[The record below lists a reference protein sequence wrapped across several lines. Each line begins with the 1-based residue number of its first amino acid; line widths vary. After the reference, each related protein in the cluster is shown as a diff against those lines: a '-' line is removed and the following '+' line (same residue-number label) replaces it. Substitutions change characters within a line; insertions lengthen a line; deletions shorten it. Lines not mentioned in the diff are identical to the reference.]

1 MKIKINNSV
10 FAASNSGGMY
20 IKNRD
25 EIEDQL
31 TDILMQFD
39 KELNKEYET
48 DVYLYYDK
56 DTQTATLD
64 TYANVDGN
72 SWIDGDHYTI
82 YTDKPHYRGF
92 WDFFDYEQD
101 MHLIFG
107 LDSSEELDDLVRGY
121 FNMGPDERITVADYI
136 EFVNNTPSFYN
147 MIYETYK
154 ESIDEMRNE
163 YQIEAKEILDRF
175 EAGQMS
181 QLNASDAVEESI
193 TASSGEIAV
202 DPDILQVLL
211 DNYFEPAGGW
221 KAGKPIIYDNQPYLD
236 KFMWLGFGC
245 TYDAENNKA
254 YVWWNPKGNQIDLPY
269 EYVINSKA
277 DAESLC
283 EDLYIWDEYNIDE
296 LLEVGLPL
304 IGATKDEN
312 DIFIYEDE
320 GLTAKIDTFNS
331 KGTVTDDW
339 GTKEYNNLQD
349 LLEAADIIG

>member
-1 MKIKINNSV
+1 
-10 FAASNSGGMY
+10 
-20 IKNRD
+20 
-25 EIEDQL
+25 
-31 TDILMQFD
+31 MQFD

-72 SWIDGDHYTI
+72 SWIDDDHYII
-82 YTDKPHYRGF
+82 YTDEPHYRGF

-121 FNMGPDERITVADYI
+121 FNMEPDERITVADYI

-175 EAGQMS
+175 EADQMS
-181 QLNASDAVEESI
+181 QLNASVQMKRKNNINASELEISI
-193 TASSGEIAV
+193 
-202 DPDILQVLL
+202 DPDVLQVLL
-211 DNYFEPAGGW
+211 DNGFEPAGGW
-221 KAGKPIIYDNQPYLD
+221 NAGNPVIYGNEPYLD

-245 TYDAENNKA
+245 TYDDNSHKA
-254 YVWWNPKGNQIDLPY
+254 YVWWNPRGNQVDLPY
-269 EYVINSKA
+269 KYDINSVTDAKA
-277 DAESLC
+277 LC
-283 EDLYIWDEYNIDE
+283 DDLYTWDEYNIDE
-296 LLEVGLPL
+296 LLEAGLPL
-304 IGATKDEN
+304 IGATETAPNEWTYSD
-312 DIFIYEDE
+312 D
-320 GLTAKIDTFNS
+320 GLTAVINTELS
-331 KGTVTDDW
+331 RGTVTDEY
-339 GTKEYNNLQD
+339 GTQEYNNLQD
-349 LLEAADIIG
+349 LLEAAGIIG